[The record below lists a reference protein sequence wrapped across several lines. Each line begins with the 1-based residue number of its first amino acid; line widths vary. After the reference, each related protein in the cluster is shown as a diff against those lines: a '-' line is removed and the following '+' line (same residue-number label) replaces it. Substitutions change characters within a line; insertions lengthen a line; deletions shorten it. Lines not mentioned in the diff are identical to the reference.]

1 MSSYVHILPFTIS
14 LSPCP
19 SLEANISKRHSDNP
33 AKTLG
38 TLAPFAH
45 AIISSTLRKHSSFT
59 PPSLCAKHSSFQRIS
74 RISHTNSPINTF
86 KPSFFSS
93 IFNPLLLLPNQRN
106 SFPISSSTPFQAP
119 PNRETAILDEDPN
132 LNVKRQSHSL
142 QARPLLASTS
152 RESASASTR
161 KELRRER
168 EREAKREGRRTKE
181 AELRTRLGEG
191 SYVCASLESGAV
203 KLRRWPGWTWIDGPR
218 RGQQRA

>member
-1 MSSYVHILPFTIS
+1 MSSYVHVLPFTIS

-119 PNRETAILDEDPN
+119 PDRETAILDEDPN
-132 LNVKRQSHSL
+132 LNVKRQSL